1 MHILICISF
10 IFGDFERKAI
20 LHTYQ
25 EENAEVTLRGPCR
38 LPEDVLVGGAL
49 RMKEINSH
57 NQSFLFCP
65 RGFM

>member
-10 IFGDFERKAI
+10 IFGDFDRKAI

-38 LPEDVLVGGAL
+38 LPEDVLEGGGT
-49 RMKEINSH
+49 ENEGD
-57 NQSFLFCP
+57 Q
-65 RGFM
+65 